1 MHLQRDL
8 GLAIPFISHHP
19 TEVEH
24 LSDRVAFMYLGW
36 IMELADRDI
45 LFSKPCHPYT
55 KVLLSAVPL
64 PDRNTLRDCVVL
76 KSEVPSPINTPS
88 GCPFGARC
96 PIAIDLCSR
105 ERPNR
110 VEYPVGQQ
118 VACYFPEGAGTKL

>member
-45 LFSKPCHPYT
+45 LFSNPVTPIPKYFFQPFHCPTAMH
-55 KVLLSAVPL
+55 SATV
-64 PDRNTLRDCVVL
+64 
-76 KSEVPSPINTPS
+76 S
-88 GCPFGARC
+88 F
-96 PIAIDLCSR
+96 
-105 ERPNR
+105 
-110 VEYPVGQQ
+110 
-118 VACYFPEGAGTKL
+118 